1 MMYIVHIIG
10 LDRNTMS
17 VNQLYIYIYMVW
29 SYGVWNMDVYLLYYI

>member
-17 VNQLYIYIYMVW
+17 VNQLYTYIFKW
-29 SYGVWNMDVYLLYYI
+29 CGVGNINDLFYYLIK